1 MDVAVLFCEFMSL
14 WLELGGLLVAAVL
27 WSGFVVAA
35 PAVLLGF
42 AL

>member
-1 MDVAVLFCEFMSL
+1 VEVAVLFCEFTPL
-14 WLELGGLLVAAVL
+14 WLELGGLLLVVVL

>member
-1 MDVAVLFCEFMSL
+1 MPL
-14 WLELGGLLVAAVL
+14 WLELGRLLLVVAL

>member
-1 MDVAVLFCEFMSL
+1 VEVAA
-14 WLELGGLLVAAVL
+14 LELGGLLPVAVL
-27 WSGFVVAA
+27 WSGFVLAA